1 MIPATEAFKNC
12 TICPRNCGVDREKE
26 KGFCKTGIKLKVASA
41 FAHFGEEPV
50 LTGIYG
56 SGTIFF
62 SGCNLGCVFCQ
73 NYDISHLC
81 EGEEITVEELTEIML
96 YLQANRCHNINLV
109 TPTHQIPLIVP
120 AILKAKEK
128 GLSVP
133 IVYNCGGYEKVETLK
148 ELEGIVDIYMPDIK
162 TFNRNFATKYLKAPD
177 YPEVV
182 KDAVLEMFRQ
192 VGNLEIGS
200 DGTAKRGVLIRH
212 LVMPG
217 YTGDSIE
224 ILNCIK
230 DTMGKGAY
238 VNVMDQYFPA
248 YRASEFPEIARRI
261 TEEEFLTVYNHA
273 KKLGLRLAVE

>member
-1 MIPATEAFKNC
+1 MILNTEALKNC
-12 TICPRNCGVDREKE
+12 TICPRNCGVDRKKE
-26 KGFCKTGIKLKVASA
+26 KGFCETGIKLKVASA

-73 NYDISHLC
+73 NYEISHFC
-81 EGEEITVEELTEIML
+81 EGEEITVEELAEIML
-96 YLQANRCHNINLV
+96 TLQANRCHNINLV
-109 TPTHQIPLIVP
+109 TPTHQIPLIVS
-120 AILKAKEK
+120 AILKAKEN

-148 ELEGIVDIYMPDIK
+148 KLEGIVDIYMPDIK
-162 TFNRNFATKYLKAPD
+162 TFNRDFAAKYLKTPD

-182 KDAVLEMFRQ
+182 KSAVLEMFRQ
-192 VGNLEIGS
+192 VGNLEISS
-200 DGTAKRGVLIRH
+200 DRTAKRGVLIRH

-217 YTGDSIE
+217 YTDDSIE
-224 ILNCIK
+224 ILNWIR
-230 DTMGKGAY
+230 DTMGKDAY
-238 VNVMDQYFPA
+238 VNVMDQYFPS

-273 KKLGLRLAVE
+273 KKLGLRLAVD